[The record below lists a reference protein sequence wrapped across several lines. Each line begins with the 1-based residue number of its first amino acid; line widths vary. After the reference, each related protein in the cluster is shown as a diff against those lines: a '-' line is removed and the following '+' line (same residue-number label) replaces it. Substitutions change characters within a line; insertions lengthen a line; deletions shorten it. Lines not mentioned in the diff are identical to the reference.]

1 MISYLYVV
9 HDKLSNSYGS
19 LIEYRTDGAAIRD
32 FKKMFSPG
40 VVQDPSQYELVCVAK
55 VERADNSISVLP
67 TDSKVIYNYT
77 AFVADRVDSEDDL
90 SKLVEIC
97 ASLNPD
103 YIKELTRMS
112 LKFKDELFG
121 GSKDVK

>member
-32 FKKMFSPG
+32 FKKMFAPG

-55 VERADNSISVLP
+55 VDRADNSIAVSSSEVKSV
-67 TDSKVIYNYT
+67 YNYT
-77 AFVADRVDSEDDL
+77 AFVADRVDSEEDL

-121 GSKDVK
+121 GNKDGK